1 MPAYSE
7 DVAKFAALDAQVL
20 GVSPDSIYSHLAWQR
35 KEIGL
40 LEFPLLSDYYPHA
53 AVAIQYGILR
63 LGAPL
68 PGISERAIFIVDKA
82 GKIAWAKDYPLGEV
96 PDVQEVA
103 TALGQVK

>member
-7 DVAKFAALDAQVL
+7 DIAKFAALDAQVL

-40 LEFPLLSDYYPHA
+40 LGFPLLSDYFPHA

-63 LGAPL
+63 LGTPL
-68 PGISERAIFIVDKA
+68 PGISERAIYIVDKS
-82 GKIAWAKDYPLGEV
+82 GKIVFARIYDLGEQ
-96 PDVQEVA
+96 PDNEDCFEV
-103 TALGQVK
+103 LRKL